1 MSRVR
6 VVQCCVS
13 SAAVWLTSSAS
24 AQSIDPSSA
33 VLALHRPFSLHLP
46 VRTAEAL
53 AAPALARCVDAEF
66 QSGSTLLFSD
76 QMQVSLRPAGREG
89 WQWLVFEHPH
99 VVQERA
105 LQAHV
110 VLRCPAR
117 FEREFTLQAQE
128 AAPVDSALA
137 VVSPPRLEAPQ
148 RPTPPPA
155 STPRITPTQ
164 RSAPASPSA
173 VLPAP
178 VPAPSVRLAP
188 ATHTSGDSAAE
199 ADRLRIEIQQLKA
212 ALATARLDPHPAA
225 SPPVTPITPAVTTPS
240 IAEAGAPLL
249 REDPVL
255 LAGAGALAALLPLL
269 RWWRQRCRLPKLH
282 TMDIALPAEATPPAG
297 TPSRTTTAACVILE
311 ERPET
316 VDLIPPTAV
325 PAGAASLADRDA
337 ARFTHQ
343 VRGLVADGY
352 LDAAVGLLE
361 KTLAASP
368 ARNPW
373 LMLQLL
379 ELYETMGETGL
390 AARLI
395 GELQTLYRVQLP
407 TLDGVSRAGRS
418 LLEMPALLRE
428 IEQAWASDE
437 VTELLEDLV
446 HRSPGPTWDLATFQD
461 LLLLHAIATDR
472 APVAPAALLPAG
484 AFEPVLEW
492 TVDEP

>member
-1 MSRVR
+1 MSRIR

-13 SAAVWLTSSAS
+13 SAAVWLAGGVS

-33 VLALHRPFSLHLP
+33 VLALHRPFSLQLP

-53 AAPALARCVDAEF
+53 PAQALARCVDAEF
-66 QSGSTLLFSD
+66 QSGGTLLFSD
-76 QMQVSLRPAGREG
+76 QMQLSLRPTGREG
-89 WQWLVFEHPH
+89 WQVLVFEHPH
-99 VVQERA
+99 VVQEPA
-105 LQAHV
+105 LLAHV

-117 FEREFTLQAQE
+117 FEREFTVQAQE
-128 AAPVDSALA
+128 ATLGERALVAAPPPSTPAPPRAVPSGAAPVLA
-137 VVSPPRLEAPQ
+137 RTA
-148 RPTPPPA
+148 
-155 STPRITPTQ
+155 
-164 RSAPASPSA
+164 
-173 VLPAP
+173 LPAVTATAAP
-178 VPAPSVRLAP
+178 TRGTALPAHP
-188 ATHTSGDSAAE
+188 ADGSPAE
-199 ADRLRIEIQQLKA
+199 AERLRDEIQRLKA
-212 ALATARLDPHPAA
+212 ALASAQLTGAKADAA
-225 SPPVTPITPAVTTPS
+225 QPVAPIPPPVATPL
-240 IAEAGAPLL
+240 IAEAGT
-249 REDPVL
+249 PVL
-255 LAGAGALAALLPLL
+255 RADPALLIGAAALAALLPLL
-269 RWWRQRCRLPKLH
+269 RWWRQRCRLPRLQ
-282 TMDIALPAEATPPAG
+282 TMDIALPTGEAAPPPALA
-297 TPSRTTTAACVILE
+297 PRAPPAPCVILE

-352 LDAAVGLLE
+352 LDAAIGLLE

-418 LLEMPALLRE
+418 LLEMPGLLRE
-428 IEQAWASDE
+428 VEQAWASDE

-472 APVAPAALLPAG
+472 APATPTPLPPAG
-484 AFEPVLEW
+484 PFEPVLEW
-492 TVDEP
+492 SVDEP